1 MERGEDD
8 DEPADE
14 VETPPA
20 DQKMENIKKASAVK
34 SVVKTPSTA
43 ESLNDEDAK
52 CYAAR
57 YNDIDA
63 MLDPKTHYST
73 VGIEQGRLGTCA
85 KKLTNQQAQKYLD
98 NNPDLQRQFGN
109 RGAASLEQAKEHW
122 Q

>member
-20 DQKMENIKKASAVK
+20 DQKMENIKKARALK
-34 SVVKTPSTA
+34 AVVKTPSTA

-57 YNDIDA
+57 YNDI
-63 MLDPKTHYST
+63 PKTHYST

-85 KKLTNQQAQKYLD
+85 KKLTNQQA
-98 NNPDLQRQFGN
+98 
-109 RGAASLEQAKEHW
+109 
-122 Q
+122 